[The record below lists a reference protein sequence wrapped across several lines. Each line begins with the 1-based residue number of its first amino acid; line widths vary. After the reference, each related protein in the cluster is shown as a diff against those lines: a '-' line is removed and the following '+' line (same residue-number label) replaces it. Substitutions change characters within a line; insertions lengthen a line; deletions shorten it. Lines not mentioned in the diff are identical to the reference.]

1 VFLRIGICE
10 VNYERT
16 LRRKKVPDRRT
27 GQQIKLQDGRTLGYA
42 EYGPPEG
49 KPIFGM
55 EARTSMYHFW

>member
-1 VFLRIGICE
+1 
-10 VNYERT
+10 
-16 LRRKKVPDRRT
+16 VPDRRT